1 MLSYILLLAIIAQ
14 RVIQHS
20 KFKIIYNTHS
30 TPS

>member
-14 RVIQHS
+14 RVIQHLT
-20 KFKIIYNTHS
+20 FNIIYNTHS